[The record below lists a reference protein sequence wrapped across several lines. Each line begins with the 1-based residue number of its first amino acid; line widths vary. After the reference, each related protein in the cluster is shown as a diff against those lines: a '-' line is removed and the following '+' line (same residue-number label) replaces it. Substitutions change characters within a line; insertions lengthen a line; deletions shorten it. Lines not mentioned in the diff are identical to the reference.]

1 MVPRGASTEI
11 RKILTKSFGTL
22 SSIRSR
28 VGVHHFCMENSD
40 CGFPPHS
47 LSAGLVLH
55 FSSGDLE
62 PHHFGKPAPRAFQF
76 GMVEFLRN
84 AFGLPTVQSNSL
96 AAGAASG
103 QFRGEPLVPALVV
116 GNRLANYSYMYFFT
130 NLVNSIP
137 LQLYIIYNAAD
148 DSIRIRKVVLY

>member
-1 MVPRGASTEI
+1 MRTD
-11 RKILTKSFGTL
+11 
-22 SSIRSR
+22 
-28 VGVHHFCMENSD
+28 HFCMENSD

-47 LSAGLVLH
+47 LSTGLVLH

-96 AAGAASG
+96 AARAASG
-103 QFRGEPLVPALVV
+103 QLWDEPLGRLV
-116 GNRLANYSYMYFFT
+116 YYY
-130 NLVNSIP
+130 
-137 LQLYIIYNAAD
+137 
-148 DSIRIRKVVLY
+148 